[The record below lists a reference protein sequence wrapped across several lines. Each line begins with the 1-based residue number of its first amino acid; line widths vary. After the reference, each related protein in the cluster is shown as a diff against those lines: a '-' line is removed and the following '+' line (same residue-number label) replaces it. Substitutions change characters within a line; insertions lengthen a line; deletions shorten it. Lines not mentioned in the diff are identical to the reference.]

1 MNHQSGALKPDVSI
15 AGLAYELNTVA
26 LKVAAE
32 AEHLLRGDKAAVA
45 DTPRGN
51 TEMVARIHGL
61 INQLHDAALVLRYV
75 RHNGQMPPRWSNF
88 N

>member
-1 MNHQSGALKPDVSI
+1 MNRQSGALKPDVGIS
-15 AGLAYELNTVA
+15 GLAYELNTVA

-32 AEHLLRGDKAAVA
+32 AEQLLHQDKVAVV
-45 DTPRGN
+45 DGLRSN
-51 TEMVARIHGL
+51 TEIAARIHGL
-61 INQLHDAALVLRYV
+61 INQLHDAVLALRYV

>member
-1 MNHQSGALKPDVSI
+1 MNRQSGALKPDVSI

-32 AEHLLRGDKAAVA
+32 AEQLLHRDKVAVV
-45 DTPRGN
+45 DGLRSN
-51 TEMVARIHGL
+51 TEMAARIHGL
-61 INQLHDAALVLRYV
+61 INQLHDAALALRYV